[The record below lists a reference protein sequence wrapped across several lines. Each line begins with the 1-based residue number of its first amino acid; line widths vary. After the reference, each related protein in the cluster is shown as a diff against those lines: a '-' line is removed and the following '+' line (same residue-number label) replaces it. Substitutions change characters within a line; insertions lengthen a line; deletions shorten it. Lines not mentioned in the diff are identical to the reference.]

1 MNHTL
6 YTFIAED
13 AITDTKLF
21 TLKCNCGG
29 TITIM
34 SPFQEK
40 QIICPQCESIIK
52 LLVVSGDPGYIIGAE
67 ENGKPKL
74 LPVQGS
80 KACPIELLTEQE
92 KSDILNKV
100 KRKIKE
106 PK

>member
-1 MNHTL
+1 MSNTL

-13 AITDTKLF
+13 AVTNTNLF
-21 TLKCNCGG
+21 TLECNCGG

-34 SPFQEK
+34 APFQEK
-40 QIICPQCESIIK
+40 QVICPQCESIIK

-67 ENGKPKL
+67 ANGKPKL

-92 KSDILNKV
+92 KADILNNV

-106 PK
+106 KR